1 MGFLKVV
8 LLMLMSSSYSI
19 AWVAPWAPDDIHA
32 YGRRDDAVD
41 DAGEHALSH
50 RRHSKNDAPGIRF
63 DMTRRASNCSGPSM
77 LQGADSRLRHVACA
91 FERSARRLRLLA
103 GKRTK
108 AQHLRGVT
116 HDTAHVSGK
125 ANSDWKFPEFVG
137 AGDFMVS
144 IVLGTPPVKASII
157 IDTASDLTWIQSQP
171 CNSCHQQKDP
181 MYDPSKSSTYNVLA
195 CSSPICDKLVQD
207 KQCTS
212 GQSCRYAYRYIDG
225 SETDGYLSTETMTV
239 SLTTG
244 EISKVALF
252 PFGASDATMGTY
264 TVEED
269 GIFGLGQ
276 GPISLPSQ
284 LGGNKF
290 SYCLVDWQSDETS
303 SLYFGD
309 AAVPKGKVRY
319 TPIVPN
325 AKYPTFWYIR
335 MIGISVGSK
344 RLPIAKSAF
353 EIDSSGQGGTIVDT
367 ASTLTVFLPE
377 IFDQIA
383 AAYKSQVK
391 YPVTTSSVTQLQ
403 LCFDTA
409 GVSSPTFPTLEI
421 HLDGANLSLP
431 TQNVFVTLEENI
443 TCLAVMPNFESDF
456 QTSVIGNIAQQNYDI
471 VYDSK
476 NMKMGFSPTNCA
488 SV

>member
-1 MGFLKVV
+1 M
-8 LLMLMSSSYSI
+8 
-19 AWVAPWAPDDIHA
+19 
-32 YGRRDDAVD
+32 
-41 DAGEHALSH
+41 
-50 RRHSKNDAPGIRF
+50 
-63 DMTRRASNCSGPSM
+63 
-77 LQGADSRLRHVACA
+77 Q
-91 FERSARRLRLLA
+91 
-103 GKRTK
+103 
-108 AQHLRGVT
+108 
-116 HDTAHVSGK
+116 AHVSGK

-244 EISKVALF
+244 EISKVQSALSRLWWQEFLNAFRRIIFETPFIDLWHLISQVALF

-383 AAYKSQVK
+383 AVLHNSPASNLLLMPCKSQM
-391 YPVTTSSVTQLQ
+391 TFTMSS
-403 LCFDTA
+403 
-409 GVSSPTFPTLEI
+409 S
-421 HLDGANLSLP
+421 NL
-431 TQNVFVTLEENI
+431 FVD
-443 TCLAVMPNFESDF
+443 M
-456 QTSVIGNIAQQNYDI
+456 
-471 VYDSK
+471 
-476 NMKMGFSPTNCA
+476 
-488 SV
+488 